1 VLAALPDATVDL
13 IANLVKGELPV
24 ETSLLQAHQMT
35 DDHKVGKIKQVSVTS
50 VTESLLAHRGHAQVV
65 P

>member
-1 VLAALPDATVDL
+1 VLASLRDAIVDL
-13 IANLVKGELPV
+13 ISNLVKGELPV

-35 DDHKVGKIKQVSVTS
+35 DDHKVEKIKPVSATR